1 MLSKFIMTF
10 MAFFAIMN
18 PISNLPA
25 FMALVAGDSKDI
37 SKKVAQKGIV
47 IAFGIVVIFTLF
59 GNDLFHIFG
68 ITIHAL
74 KIAGGILVALIG
86 YHMINGVH
94 GPANQNINSG
104 KNDPMN
110 VAISP
115 LAMPLLAGPGT
126 IATAISLSDGGFE
139 NKLMTI
145 VSFALLCVITYFLL
159 VSANKIMALL
169 GKNSMGIITRMMG
182 LILTTIGIQMLIAGI
197 QGAFLIK

>member
-1 MLSKFIMTF
+1 MISKFIMTF

-37 SKKVAQKGIV
+37 SKKVAQKGIL
-47 IAFGIVVIFTLF
+47 IAFGIVLTFTLL
-59 GNDLFHIFG
+59 GNELFQIFG

-94 GPANQNINSG
+94 GPANKNVNSG
-104 KNDPMN
+104 QNDPMD
-110 VAISP
+110 VAVSP

-139 NKLMTI
+139 NKLITI

-159 VSANKIMALL
+159 ISANKIMTLL
-169 GKNSMGIITRMMG
+169 GKSAMGIITRMMG
-182 LILTTIGIQMLIAGI
+182 LILTTIGIQMLIVGI
-197 QGAFLIK
+197 QGAFLNK